1 MRRKD
6 RNNNDKKANKK
17 ALYLQ
22 VTGRNDGRSVL
33 HQEEPGIKDQ
43 KAEILA

>member
-22 VTGRNDGRSVL
+22 VTGRNDGRSAS
-33 HQEEPGIKDQ
+33 IRKN
-43 KAEILA
+43 LASKTKKLKF